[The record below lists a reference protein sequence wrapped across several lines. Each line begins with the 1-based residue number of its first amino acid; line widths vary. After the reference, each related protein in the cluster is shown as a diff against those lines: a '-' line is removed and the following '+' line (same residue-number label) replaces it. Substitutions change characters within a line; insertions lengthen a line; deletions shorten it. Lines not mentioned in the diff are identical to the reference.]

1 MKERGRVRKGG
12 KKKDVKDREKEMKD
26 REIREREEG
35 YWGLPGRQ
43 GSLALHLDGIRSGG
57 STLLSPRVFSWAET
71 AGGWGGGGG
80 EEGSGG
86 SWLGGVSGGSGDTRG
101 TGQGSSYLRLRPAL
115 PGRRTLDE
123 ARPGSRRLP
132 APARQPSSFLRS
144 LPLGLLPPSLASQA
158 QPAAH

>member
-35 YWGLPGRQ
+35 HWGLPGRQ
-43 GSLALHLDGIRSGG
+43 GSLALRLDGIRSGG
-57 STLLSPRVFSWAET
+57 STLLSPRVFSRAET

-86 SWLGGVSGGSGDTRG
+86 SWLGGVSGGAETRVGPGKGPLTSGCVLLCRG
-101 TGQGSSYLRLRPAL
+101 DAL
-115 PGRRTLDE
+115 
-123 ARPGSRRLP
+123 
-132 APARQPSSFLRS
+132 
-144 LPLGLLPPSLASQA
+144 
-158 QPAAH
+158 